1 MFRHLVLIRFTPEAT
16 AEQRQ
21 AVLDGLQSLPAQ
33 IPEIIGYHAGL
44 DAGLR
49 EGNHDLGIAAVF
61 ADESGWRTYVD
72 HPAHVK
78 VITELIRPIAAERVS
93 VQFTV

>member
-1 MFRHLVLIRFTPEAT
+1 MFRHLVLIRFEPEAT
-16 AEQRQ
+16 ADQRQ
-21 AVLDGLQSLPAQ
+21 AVLDGLQALPAQ

-49 EGNHDLGIAAVF
+49 EGNHDLGITAEF
-61 ADESGWRTYVD
+61 ADEGGWRTYLD
-72 HPAHVK
+72 HPAHVA
-78 VITELIRPIAAERVS
+78 VVTGLIRPIAADQSS